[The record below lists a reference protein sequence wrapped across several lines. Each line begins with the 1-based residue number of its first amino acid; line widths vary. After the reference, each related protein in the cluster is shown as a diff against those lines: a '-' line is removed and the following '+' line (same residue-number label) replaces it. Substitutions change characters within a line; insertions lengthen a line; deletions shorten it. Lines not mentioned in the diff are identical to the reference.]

1 MKAQEFEKM
10 EIEAKTFACSLL
22 SDSSILS
29 KKREKQIREYLK
41 KNNFLKSDSESS
53 VHQKIKQFKT
63 AVCFNNMY
71 INKANDILI
80 SLSDGKYDFLED
92 KSNSKFFDFE
102 PNDDFKELTKNM
114 KQTNKIMEHLQKEEE
129 SLHEKRKDDP
139 ELDKNMKDFEKK
151 MFKNPKFTDING
163 NPVDLNN
170 LDFTTDREERLKKER
185 ENNKNK
191 NKNKKMHG
199 KHENK
204 NLEDAEFNF
213 KDLIAHPE
221 LLRKYIGIKTV
232 IGFIIFMIIITYID
246 NKNQK
251 RIKEEEEKNKKIE
264 ENKTEEKKEENKEKK
279 EVNIENKVEEKKIKK
294 NNNKKVDNNKDET
307 IKEKVD

>member
-1 MKAQEFEKM
+1 
-10 EIEAKTFACSLL
+10 
-22 SDSSILS
+22 
-29 KKREKQIREYLK
+29 
-41 KNNFLKSDSESS
+41 
-53 VHQKIKQFKT
+53 
-63 AVCFNNMY
+63 MY

-191 NKNKKMHG
+191 NKKMQG

-213 KDLIAHPE
+213 KDLIAHPN
-221 LLRKYIGIKTV
+221 KYNKVTASGSASYINNIKFDKQTGAV
-232 IGFIIFMIIITYID
+232 ADGLSLSLKLDKI
-246 NKNQK
+246 Q
-251 RIKEEEEKNKKIE
+251 EEEKYDGYYSIVTSELNMSDKDLRNKYRGLSKIE
-264 ENKTEEKKEENKEKK
+264 ETFKITKSELHARPVLVWTPDHIESHFLTCFVSLVITRLLENKLK
-279 EVNIENKVEEKKIKK
+279 NKYSIHKI
-294 NNNKKVDNNKDET
+294 
-307 IKEKVD
+307 ICY

>member
-1 MKAQEFEKM
+1 
-10 EIEAKTFACSLL
+10 
-22 SDSSILS
+22 
-29 KKREKQIREYLK
+29 
-41 KNNFLKSDSESS
+41 
-53 VHQKIKQFKT
+53 
-63 AVCFNNMY
+63 
-71 INKANDILI
+71 
-80 SLSDGKYDFLED
+80 
-92 KSNSKFFDFE
+92 
-102 PNDDFKELTKNM
+102 
-114 KQTNKIMEHLQKEEE
+114 
-129 SLHEKRKDDP
+129 
-139 ELDKNMKDFEKK
+139 MKDFEKK

-191 NKNKKMHG
+191 KMHG
-199 KHENK
+199 KRENK

-221 LLRKYIGIKTV
+221 LLRKYIGIKTA

-264 ENKTEEKKEENKEKK
+264 ENKTEEKKE
-279 EVNIENKVEEKKIKK
+279 VNIENKVEEKKIEK
-294 NNNKKVDNNKDET
+294 NNKKRP
-307 IKEKVD
+307 